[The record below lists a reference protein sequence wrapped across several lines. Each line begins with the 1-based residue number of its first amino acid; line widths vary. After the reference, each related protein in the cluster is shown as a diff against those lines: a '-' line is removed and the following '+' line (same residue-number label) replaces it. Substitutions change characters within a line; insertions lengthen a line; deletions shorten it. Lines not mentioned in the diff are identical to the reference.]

1 MSPKL
6 FYELLQEI
14 KAELPGINKAWLV
27 VDDSQLGNTLESRE
41 KEDNAY
47 LVGVLPSYGTEAINV
62 DAIGDTVTTQ
72 ILVLEKTDYSELTED
87 EFIAVFERTYHLMKK
102 VRDLLIVKISDPC
115 YMPTARLDLNGLDF
129 DPVWKK
135 SQCNGWSL
143 DIQF

>member
-14 KAELPGINKAWLV
+14 KAEVPGINKAWLV

-47 LVGVLPSYGTEAINV
+47 LVGVLPRYGTEAINV

-102 VRDLLIVKISDPC
+102 VKDLLIVKISDPC
-115 YMPTARLDLNGLDF
+115 YMPTDRLDLNGLDF